1 MQIMRLGALWGAA
14 SVALMLVACS
24 SSPKPKMVE
33 MPANPGTVSL
43 RSVWSTT
50 LPAVRFA
57 MQPRVAGTQLALASS
72 DGSVVVL
79 DAPTGKELWKAK
91 LASGLSAG
99 PGFDGQTLA
108 VLTSGNELVALHQGK
123 ELWRQR
129 ITSHTL
135 TPPLV
140 AGQRVFVLGGDR
152 TVWAFDGLTG
162 RRLWQ
167 QPRSGEALVLRQPG
181 LLAAVGDTL
190 VVGISGKLVGL
201 NPLTG
206 SMRWETSIASPRG
219 TNDVERLVDLVSPA
233 ARVDDVVCARAFQA
247 AIGCVN
253 ANRGNLVW
261 TKYSSGSLG
270 ISGNDERLFSVDS
283 DGALQAW
290 NRLDG
295 EKLWSVTW
303 LRGRQSVAPV
313 HANGLVLVGDTAGNL
328 HMFSASEGKLLGR
341 VSTDPSGLVAAP
353 IQVGN
358 TLIAVTASGKVF
370 GWALPN

>member
-1 MQIMRLGALWGAA
+1 
-14 SVALMLVACS
+14 
-24 SSPKPKMVE
+24 
-33 MPANPGTVSL
+33 
-43 RSVWSTT
+43 
-50 LPAVRFA
+50 
-57 MQPRVAGTQLALASS
+57 
-72 DGSVVVL
+72 
-79 DAPTGKELWKAK
+79 
-91 LASGLSAG
+91 
-99 PGFDGQTLA
+99 
-108 VLTSGNELVALHQGK
+108 
-123 ELWRQR
+123 
-129 ITSHTL
+129 
-135 TPPLV
+135 
-140 AGQRVFVLGGDR
+140 
-152 TVWAFDGLTG
+152 
-162 RRLWQ
+162 
-167 QPRSGEALVLRQPG
+167 
-181 LLAAVGDTL
+181 LAAVGDTL

-270 ISGNDERLFSVDS
+270 ITGNDERLFSVES

-290 NRLDG
+290 SRLDG

-313 HANGLVLVGDTAGNL
+313 HANGLVLVGDASGNL
-328 HMFSASEGKLLGR
+328 HMFSPTEGKLLGR

-358 TLIAVTASGKVF
+358 TLIAVAASGKVF